1 MKLETIAKKGDSLET
16 LKALRDK
23 IANTLDNTKSGRDI
37 SSLSRQLQ
45 LVLAQIEELE
55 AEKKAE
61 EGDTVLD
68 MILAKH
74 NKVRPSR
81 DKKMSAE
88 IDELVKGC
96 EVS

>member
-37 SSLSRQLQ
+37 ASLSRQLQ
-45 LVLAQIEELE
+45 LVLAQIEEIE

-68 MILAKH
+68 LILAKH

-88 IDELVKGC
+88 IDELVKG

>member
-23 IANTLDNTKSGRDI
+23 ISNTLDNTKSGRDI
-37 SSLSRQLQ
+37 ASLSRQLQ
-45 LVLAQIEELE
+45 LVLSQIDELE
-55 AEKKAE
+55 AEKKDR

-68 MILAKH
+68 LILAKH

-81 DKKMSAE
+81 DPKMTSE
-88 IDELVKGC
+88 IDALVG
-96 EVS
+96 ERSIS